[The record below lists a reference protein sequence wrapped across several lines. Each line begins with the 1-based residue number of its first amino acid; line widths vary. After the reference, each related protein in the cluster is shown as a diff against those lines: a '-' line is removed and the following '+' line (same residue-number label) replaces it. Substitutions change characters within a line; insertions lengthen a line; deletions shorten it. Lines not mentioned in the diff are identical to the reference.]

1 VRDVTQATPIE
12 RAMALIAPPAD
23 RERQCRRFLSNNI
36 MEIAEAG
43 PPTAKKSK
51 EQLTAAAEA
60 LRAALEAVKG
70 MPPFRLFLLLE
81 SLQANFLDQLESAA
95 STVALQA
102 MRQRVPADGGRR
114 TTDRYR
120 KQEAAW
126 AAWVLLEWYGQKRP
140 TLTEGKPFPVLASI
154 LYEAA
159 TGKRDADLGYQC
171 RVVSR
176 TVKQHRK

>member
-12 RAMALIAPPAD
+12 RAMELIAPPAD
-23 RERQCRRFLSNNI
+23 RERQCRRFLSNDI

-51 EQLTAAAEA
+51 EQLTAAAKA
-60 LRAALEAVKG
+60 LRAALEAVKA
-70 MPPFRLFLLLE
+70 MPPFRRFLLLE
-81 SLQANFLDQLESAA
+81 SLQANFLDQLASAA

-102 MRQRVPADGGRR
+102 TRQRVPRDGGRR
-114 TTDRYR
+114 TDARYR

-126 AAWVLLEWYGQKRP
+126 AAWVLLERYGQKRP
-140 TLTEGKPFPVLASI
+140 TLTKDGPFPELAST

-159 TGKRDADLGYQC
+159 TGKRDADLWHQC
-171 RVVSR
+171 LVVWR
-176 TVKQHRK
+176 TVEQQRK